1 MRDVHLNIE
10 SILTERIGEPGKRL
24 HTARSRK
31 RSGSGGFSPVDKG
44 SDYIAFRRSE
54 KRLLRFHLSDRGK
67 TSELLLNAGVY
78 ASSESARPVTPDSES
93 FHGVFSDV

>member
-1 MRDVHLNIE
+1 MNIE
-10 SILTERIGEPGKRL
+10 SILTERIGEPGKASS
-24 HTARSRK
+24 HGPQQK

-54 KRLLRFHLSDRGK
+54 TAAAFHLSDRGK
-67 TSELLLNAGVY
+67 TSELSHAGVY
-78 ASSESARPVTPDSES
+78 ASSESAAGDAGVS